1 MNSLFSRQGW
11 EWSLRA
17 SLAVLFALMAG
28 AALQAQAA
36 EAGLAQG
43 CTAATATNTSPISTA
58 DAKTNSMAGIHSQGF
73 VRIEGIDQ
81 WVTIDGEHCDQPI
94 ILMVHGGPGNPNTPF
109 AAAVYGAWAKDFTV
123 VQWDQRGAGKT
134 FGRNPDTV
142 NHVLTV
148 DQLTRDGVAVA
159 EWAAQRLGQKK
170 VILMGSSWGSV
181 LAVHM
186 AQRRPAL
193 FQAYIGTAQMVS
205 ARANMAAF
213 YAKTLARTQAAGDEQ
228 TTATLTAL
236 GAPPWRNPRAFGV
249 VRRASRPLEA
259 ARTSAPPAH
268 WWQPA
273 PAYATAQALA
283 DTEQG
288 EDYSWLQFVGLKND
302 GMAATIDLPAL
313 GNRFAMPV
321 YLLQGTEDLLTPP
334 EVTRP
339 YFDSLQAPDK
349 AWVLVPLA
357 GHDPNEAMLAAQM
370 KVLKERVL
378 PWLKNAS

>member
-1 MNSLFSRQGW
+1 MNSLFNRQGW
-11 EWSLRA
+11 EWSRRA
-17 SLAVLFALMAG
+17 GLAVLFALMAG
-28 AALQAQAA
+28 AAWQAQAA

-43 CTAATATNTSPISTA
+43 CTAATATNTSPTSTA
-58 DAKTNSMAGIHSQGF
+58 DAKTVSMAGIHTQGF

-81 WVTIDGEHCDQPI
+81 WVTIDGDRCDQPI
-94 ILMVHGGPGNPNTPF
+94 LLMVHGGPGNPNTPF
-109 AAAVYGAWAKDFTV
+109 AAAVYGAWTQDFTL

-186 AQRRPAL
+186 AQRRPEL
-193 FQAYIGTAQMVS
+193 FHAYIGTAQMVS
-205 ARANMAAF
+205 AQANMAAF
-213 YAKTLARTQAAGDEQ
+213 YAKTLARTQVAGDEK
-228 TTATLTAL
+228 TAATLTAL

-259 ARTSAPPAH
+259 ARTTAPPAH
-268 WWQPA
+268 WWRPA

-313 GNRFAMPV
+313 GTHFAMPV

-339 YFDSLQAPDK
+339 YFDSLQAPYK
-349 AWVLVPLA
+349 ALVLVPLA
-357 GHDPNEAMLAAQM
+357 GHDPNPPMLAAQWQ
-370 KVLKERVL
+370 VLKERVL
-378 PWLKNAS
+378 PNL